1 MSKLNQG
8 MASSTPVSIEVREIV
23 LTELD
28 AILGSYHFRGS
39 KRYPA
44 FLQYVVNVALEGRAA
59 DLKERTLGVE
69 VFGRDPQYDT
79 NTDPVVRI
87 SAGEVRKRI
96 AQYYHENKET
106 SQVRIELPLGS
117 YAPEFQFR
125 VQEERAA
132 ERAKA
137 ERALLVLPVARPARR
152 FPFRLLWIGLALLLA
167 VCAVFG
173 WYSYRQVSVS
183 GMTTAGRLLG
193 PLVKSPRPILIV
205 VGTSHPNRVV
215 PETPE
220 TSFSEHTTGPYHHVS
235 LATAIALS
243 NVAGILRQ
251 YGRSYEVRED
261 TETSLTDIRSRSLIL
276 IGATNNVWTMRLVD
290 GLRYRFIRDRVVQ
303 LQDAKN
309 PSNTQW
315 SIDFSRPY
323 PTISEDYGMIARF
336 HDATTEGP
344 VMVVAGVGPYGTEAA
359 SEFIASPEYRG
370 ELEKQLQPG
379 WENKD
384 FEVVLKTEVIDSK
397 AGPPKMVAQT
407 TW

>member
-1 MSKLNQG
+1 
-8 MASSTPVSIEVREIV
+8 
-23 LTELD
+23 
-28 AILGSYHFRGS
+28 
-39 KRYPA
+39 
-44 FLQYVVNVALEGRAA
+44 VVNVALEGRAA

-251 YGRSYEVRED
+251 YGRSYEVKED

>member
-1 MSKLNQG
+1 
-8 MASSTPVSIEVREIV
+8 
-23 LTELD
+23 
-28 AILGSYHFRGS
+28 
-39 KRYPA
+39 
-44 FLQYVVNVALEGRAA
+44 
-59 DLKERTLGVE
+59 
-69 VFGRDPQYDT
+69 
-79 NTDPVVRI
+79 
-87 SAGEVRKRI
+87 
-96 AQYYHENKET
+96 
-106 SQVRIELPLGS
+106 
-117 YAPEFQFR
+117 
-125 VQEERAA
+125 
-132 ERAKA
+132 
-137 ERALLVLPVARPARR
+137 
-152 FPFRLLWIGLALLLA
+152 
-167 VCAVFG
+167 
-173 WYSYRQVSVS
+173 
-183 GMTTAGRLLG
+183 MTTAGRLLG

-251 YGRSYEVRED
+251 YGRSYEVKED